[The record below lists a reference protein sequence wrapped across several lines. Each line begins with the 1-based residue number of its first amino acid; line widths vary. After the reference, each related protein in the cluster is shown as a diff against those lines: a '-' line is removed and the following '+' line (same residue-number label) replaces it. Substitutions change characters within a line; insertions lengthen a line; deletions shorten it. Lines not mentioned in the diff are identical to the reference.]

1 MQVITVFLPDYLHK
15 QRGMSIKTATVVN
28 MVFGA
33 ATVAGQVVGA
43 KVGQSLYNRR
53 ARNQALLMG
62 VRVLHALSVTS
73 LFLTTA
79 VFSLHRVCVCC
90 AC

>member
-1 MQVITVFLPDYLHK
+1 
-15 QRGMSIKTATVVN
+15 MSIRKATVVG

-43 KVGQSLYNRR
+43 KVGQNLYNRR

-62 VRVLHALSVTS
+62 VRSLRAFLFPCRVRPSDHCLVPHAWSM
-73 LFLTTA
+73 
-79 VFSLHRVCVCC
+79 
-90 AC
+90 